1 MGIFTDIIRSNF
13 DVPQATKDSETF
25 PVIASQY
32 SGPASHPARL
42 DVLQNAYQK
51 SVWVYACIYAIASSC
66 AQVPFRIYRK
76 KNDSW
81 VQLENHPLVNLFNR
95 PNKLMSR
102 YDFWEATLTYL
113 ETTGNNYWEVVGD
126 PVKELYPLRPDRM
139 VIVPD
144 RVNYIKKYTYE
155 VNSKKV
161 DLDPEDIWH
170 LKYFNPN
177 NDYYGLSPIQAAA
190 DSLTLDFRAIDYNKK
205 LFEND
210 ATPGGVLETA
220 GSVNESTKRR
230 ILSQWGQMHKGISK
244 THSIALLSDGLSYKQ
259 VAISPKDLE
268 YLSLRR
274 MTKEEIHAVFG
285 VPLIMTQDLTDANY
299 ANARQQ
305 ERIFYQTTIKPKL
318 IKLTE
323 CLNAHFIQPRY
334 GEDIVGMFDFS
345 GISALQEDQETKTA
359 KANSVREDF
368 KNSLITRDEARSRL
382 NIIYDEDEYDDLEL
396 NTVEGDVFYMPISM
410 IPVGTVIDDTTPAD
424 DQGKS
429 LPNNPENE
437 MTWKAFVRETLPL
450 EISMTNRLAVEF
462 HGLYKEMMKKFDT
475 VETDETKAYIDYEI
489 EKYFFDQDKAKKKLQ
504 KTIRPYV
511 IEGVKGGANYALAK
525 LGISIDFNM
534 ADPKVQKF
542 IKDKVYDFW
551 KYSVD
556 ETLID
561 GLKETLTVGTGAGES
576 LLDLRRRVQDV
587 FDGYWR
593 GERPAA
599 QRIARTEALA
609 SYNYGNIEGARQSGV
624 VSKKKW
630 ISARDAKVRDDH
642 IQAEIDYGTKDKA
655 IDIDMAFIV
664 GGVNMDR
671 PGDPAGGAANVINC
685 RCVASFITKPVSEL
699 GKKQDT
705 K

>member
-1 MGIFTDIIRSNF
+1 MGIFADIIKSNF
-13 DVPQATKDSETF
+13 DIPQINKDSETF

-32 SGPASHPARL
+32 GGAAPQQARQ
-42 DVLQNAYQK
+42 DMLQDAYRR

-66 AQVPFRIYRK
+66 AQVPFRIYRR
-76 KNDSW
+76 KNNSW
-81 VQLENHPLVNLFNR
+81 EQLENHPLVHLFNK
-95 PNKLMSR
+95 PNPHMSR
-102 YDFWEATLTYL
+102 YDFWEATMTYI
-113 ETTGNNYWEVVGD
+113 ETTGNNYWEVVGN
-126 PVKELYPLRPDRM
+126 PVKELYPLRPDR
-139 VIVPD
+139 VTIVPD
-144 RVNYIKKYTYE
+144 KTDYIRKYTYKVNNKE
-155 VNSKKV
+155 VS
-161 DLDPEDIWH
+161 LEPEDVWH

-177 NDYYGLSPIQAAA
+177 NDYYGQSPIEAAA
-190 DSLTLDFRAIDYNKK
+190 DSLVLDFRAIDYNKK

-334 GEDIVGMFDFS
+334 GEDIIGLFDFS
-345 GISALQEDQETKTA
+345 GVAALQEDQDVKTL
-359 KANSVREDF
+359 KANAVREDF

-382 NIIYDEDEYDDLEL
+382 NIVYDEDEYDDLEL
-396 NTVEGDVFYMPISM
+396 GTAEGDIFYMPISM
-410 IPVGTVIDDTTPAD
+410 IPVGAVIDETPPPKSM
-424 DQGKS
+424 GKT
-429 LPNNPENE
+429 LPDNPENE
-437 MTWKAFVRETLPL
+437 LIWKAFVRETLPV

-462 HGLYKEMMKKFDT
+462 HELYKEMMKKFDV
-475 VETDETKAYIDYEI
+475 VEADEVKAYIDYEI
-489 EKYFFDQDKAKKKLQ
+489 EKYFFDQDRAKKKMQ
-504 KTIRPYV
+504 KTVRPYV
-511 IEGVKGGANYALAK
+511 IEGVKGGASYALAK
-525 LGISIDFNM
+525 LGIVIDFNM

-556 ETLID
+556 
-561 GLKETLTVGTGAGES
+561 
-576 LLDLRRRVQDV
+576 
-587 FDGYWR
+587 
-593 GERPAA
+593 
-599 QRIARTEALA
+599 
-609 SYNYGNIEGARQSGV
+609 
-624 VSKKKW
+624 
-630 ISARDAKVRDDH
+630 
-642 IQAEIDYGTKDKA
+642 
-655 IDIDMAFIV
+655 
-664 GGVNMDR
+664 
-671 PGDPAGGAANVINC
+671 
-685 RCVASFITKPVSEL
+685 
-699 GKKQDT
+699 
-705 K
+705 